1 MTGTF
6 STTTHTTPILLA
18 SLAALL
24 LSACAGPVAS
34 GKRAPIVE
42 YGAGPVA
49 SAAEKPA
56 ETSTIYVVQA
66 GDTLYSIAFQNGLDY
81 MEVARQNGLKDPAA
95 IQVGQRLRLIL
106 PAEEV
111 VSEVAVPVATRVPRA
126 GEVKNQPKVGRML
139 YSPQALAKAQ
149 HMQEEQPSAAPVAS
163 APPVSTAESTVVE
176 EGMEWGMPTRGKLI
190 ADFSKSSNRK
200 GVDIAGTQ
208 GQPILASAAG
218 KVVYSGSG
226 LRGYGKLIIIKH
238 NATFLSAYAH
248 NDRLLV
254 KEGQSVSKG
263 QQIAEMGSTDADRV
277 KLHFEIR
284 RMGKPVDPAKYLP
297 LIKS

>member
-1 MTGTF
+1 MTGIF
-6 STTTHTTPILLA
+6 SKALHTTNTLIVLL
-18 SLAALL
+18 LAALL
-24 LSACAGPVAS
+24 AACAGPAAS

-42 YGAGPVA
+42 YGAGPVP
-49 SAAEKPA
+49 SVAEKPA

-81 MEVARQNGLKDPAA
+81 MEVAQQNGLKDPTS
-95 IQVGQRLRLIL
+95 IQVGQKLRLII

-111 VSEVAVPVATRVPRA
+111 VSEVSVPIPARIPRA
-126 GEVKNQPKVGRML
+126 GEIKNQPKVGRLL
-139 YSPQALAKAQ
+139 YSAQALDKAQ
-149 HMQEEQPSAAPVAS
+149 HIQDDEPSVAPVAS
-163 APPVSTAESTVVE
+163 AAPAATAVE
-176 EGMEWGMPTRGKLI
+176 EGVEWGMPTRGKVI
-190 ADFSKSSNRK
+190 AGYSTSSNRK
-200 GVDIAGTQ
+200 GVDIAGSK
-208 GQPILASAAG
+208 GQAILASASG

-254 KEGQSVSKG
+254 KEGQSVRKG
-263 QQIAEMGSTDADRV
+263 QKIAEMGSSDTDQV

>member
-1 MTGTF
+1 MTGIISKTR
-6 STTTHTTPILLA
+6 HTNLIFIALLA
-18 SLAALL
+18 ATL
-24 LSACAGPVAS
+24 LSACAGPAAS

-42 YGAGPVA
+42 YGAGPVP
-49 SAAEKPA
+49 SIAEKTA

-66 GDTLYSIAFQNGLDY
+66 GDTLYSIAFLNGLDY
-81 MEVARQNGLKDPAA
+81 MEVARQNGLKDPTA
-95 IQVGQRLRLIL
+95 IQVGQRLRLIV

-111 VSEVAVPVATRVPRA
+111 VSEVSVPVATRLPRA
-126 GEVKNQPKVGRML
+126 GEVKNQPKVGRLL
-139 YSPQALAKAQ
+139 YSAQALAKAQ
-149 HMQEEQPSAAPVAS
+149 RMQDDEPSATSVAREAPA
-163 APPVSTAESTVVE
+163 STVVE
-176 EGMEWGMPTRGKLI
+176 EGVEWGMPTRGKVI
-190 ADFSKSSNRK
+190 AGYAKSSNRK
-200 GVDIAGTQ
+200 GVDIAGSQ
-208 GQPILASAAG
+208 GQPILASATG

-254 KEGQSVSKG
+254 KEGQNVRKG
-263 QQIAEMGSTDADRV
+263 QKIAEMGSSDTDQV

>member
-1 MTGTF
+1 MTGII
-6 STTTHTTPILLA
+6 SKTTRTIPILIAL
-18 SLAALL
+18 LAAAL
-24 LSACAGPVAS
+24 LSACAGPAAS

-42 YGAGPVA
+42 YGAGPVP
-49 SAAEKPA
+49 SVAEKPA

-66 GDTLYSIAFQNGLDY
+66 GDTLYSIAFLNGLDY
-81 MEVARQNGLKDPAA
+81 MEVARQNGLKDPTA
-95 IQVGQRLRLIL
+95 IQVGQRLRLIV

-111 VSEVAVPVATRVPRA
+111 VSEESAPIPARIPRA
-126 GEVKNQPKVGRML
+126 GEIKNQPKVGRLL
-139 YSPQALAKAQ
+139 YSAQALAKAQ
-149 HMQEEQPSAAPVAS
+149 HMQDDEPSRAPAAS
-163 APPVSTAESTVVE
+163 AEPASTTVE
-176 EGMEWGMPTRGKLI
+176 EGVEWGMPTRGKVI
-190 ADFSKSSNRK
+190 AGYAKNANRK
-200 GVDIAGTQ
+200 GVDFSGAQ
-208 GQPILASAAG
+208 GQAILASASG

-254 KEGQSVSKG
+254 KEGQSVRKG
-263 QQIAEMGSTDADRV
+263 QKIAEMGSTDTDQV

>member
-1 MTGTF
+1 MTGTI
-6 STTTHTTPILLA
+6 SKGLQITNA
-18 SLAALL
+18 SITVLLAALL
-24 LSACAGPVAS
+24 TACAGPAAS

-42 YGAGPVA
+42 YGAGPVTTV
-49 SAAEKPA
+49 AAKPA
-56 ETSTIYVVQA
+56 ETSSIYVVQA

-81 MEVARQNGLKDPAA
+81 MEVAKQNGLKDPTS
-95 IQVGQRLRLIL
+95 IQIGQKLRLIV

-111 VSEVAVPVATRVPRA
+111 VSEVTAPVVTRVPRA
-126 GEVKNQPKVGRML
+126 GEIKNQPKVGRLL
-139 YSPQALAKAQ
+139 YTPQALAKAEHLQ
-149 HMQEEQPSAAPVAS
+149 DDEPAVTSVAS
-163 APPVSTAESTVVE
+163 APPTPTSVE
-176 EGMEWGMPTRGKLI
+176 DGVEWGMPTRGKVI
-190 ADFSKSSNRK
+190 AGYSKTDNRK
-200 GVDIAGTQ
+200 GVDIAGAK
-208 GQPILASAAG
+208 GQPILASASG

-226 LRGYGKLIIIKH
+226 LRGYGKLVIIKH

-254 KEGQSVSKG
+254 KEGQSVRKG
-263 QQIAEMGSTDADRV
+263 QKIAEMGNSDADQV

>member
-1 MTGTF
+1 MTGIISKTR
-6 STTTHTTPILLA
+6 HTTPIIIALLA
-18 SLAALL
+18 AAL
-24 LSACAGPVAS
+24 LSACAGPAAS

-42 YGAGPVA
+42 YGAGPVP

-66 GDTLYSIAFQNGLDY
+66 GDTLYSIAFLNGLDY
-81 MEVARQNGLKDPAA
+81 LEVAQQNGLKDPTA
-95 IQVGQRLRLIL
+95 IQVGQKLRLIV

-111 VSEVAVPVATRVPRA
+111 VSEVSAPVSTRIPRA
-126 GEVKNQPKVGRML
+126 GEIKNQPKVGRLL
-139 YSPQALAKAQ
+139 YSAQALAKAQ
-149 HMQEEQPSAAPVAS
+149 HMQDDEPSATSVAGAAP
-163 APPVSTAESTVVE
+163 APGVVE
-176 EGMEWGMPTRGKLI
+176 EGVEWGMPTRGKVI
-190 ADFSKSSNRK
+190 AGYAAGSNRK
-200 GVDIAGTQ
+200 GVDIAGSQ
-208 GQPILASAAG
+208 GQPILASASG

-254 KEGQSVSKG
+254 KEGQSVRKG
-263 QQIAEMGSTDADRV
+263 QKIAEMGSSDTDQV

-297 LIKS
+297 LMKS

>member
-1 MTGTF
+1 MTGNF
-6 STTTHTTPILLA
+6 SQARYSTNIRIVLLM
-18 SLAALL
+18 AALL
-24 LSACAGPVAS
+24 AGCAGPAAS

-49 SAAEKPA
+49 SAAEKVA

-66 GDTLYSIAFQNGLDY
+66 GDTLYSIAFLNGLDY
-81 MEVARQNGLKDPAA
+81 MEVAQQNGLKDPTA
-95 IQVGQRLRLIL
+95 IQVGQKLRLIV

-111 VSEVAVPVATRVPRA
+111 VSEAPTPIATRIPRA
-126 GEVKNQPKVGRML
+126 GEIKNQPKVGRLL
-139 YSPQALAKAQ
+139 YSAQALAKAQ
-149 HMQEEQPSAAPVAS
+149 HIQDDEPSATSVA
-163 APPVSTAESTVVE
+163 AAEPAQAAVE
-176 EGMEWGMPTRGKLI
+176 EGVEWGMPTRGKVI
-190 ADFSKSSNRK
+190 ADYSKSANRK
-200 GVDIAGTQ
+200 GVDIAGSQ
-208 GQPILASAAG
+208 GQPILASASG

-226 LRGYGKLIIIKH
+226 LRGYGKLVIIKH

-248 NDRLLV
+248 NNRLLV
-254 KEGQSVSKG
+254 KEGQSVRKG
-263 QQIAEMGSTDADRV
+263 QKIAEMGNSDTDQV